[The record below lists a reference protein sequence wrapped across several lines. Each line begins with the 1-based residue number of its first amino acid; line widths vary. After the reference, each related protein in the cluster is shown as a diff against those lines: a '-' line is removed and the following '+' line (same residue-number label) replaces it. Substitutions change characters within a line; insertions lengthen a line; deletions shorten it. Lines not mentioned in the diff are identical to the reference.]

1 MNYSQKS
8 DKNYN
13 YFINLLL
20 VKVLRW
26 GKKKTNFEED
36 LAKTKW
42 PLKLHF
48 GVVSYSKILQLIE
61 LGRIFDEIV
70 DMFIL

>member
-8 DKNYN
+8 DKNHK
-13 YFINLLL
+13 YFINLLV

-26 GKKKTNFEED
+26 GKKKTNFEDD
-36 LAKTKW
+36 LAKTIW

-48 GVVSYSKILQLIE
+48 GAVPYCKILQLIE
-61 LGRIFDEIV
+61 LG
-70 DMFIL
+70 

>member
-8 DKNYN
+8 DKSHK
-13 YFINLLL
+13 YFINLLV

-26 GKKKTNFEED
+26 GKKKTNFEDE
-36 LAKTKW
+36 LAKTIW

-48 GVVSYSKILQLIE
+48 GVVPYCKILQLIE
-61 LGRIFDEIV
+61 LG
-70 DMFIL
+70 